1 MKSGIVT
8 ILGRPNVGK
17 STLINYIVGEKI
29 SIVTPKPQT
38 TRFRILGVKNLENS
52 QIVYI
57 DTPGFH
63 IAKSA
68 LNKYMVDLAIK
79 SLEGADLVYLL
90 VEPKD
95 YLGKEYP
102 EIFKVLSTAKLPVFL
117 LINKIDIYKKEEI
130 NETKTEF
137 TNVFEF
143 KEVFEISALLGK
155 GITNLLNKTIELIPE
170 GPQYFPEGSTTDISE
185 DLRYAEIIREKIFM
199 TLGKELPYNTAVTIN
214 EMSER
219 ENGMLYISA
228 YIHVAKESQKG
239 IVIGQKGT
247 MIKKIG
253 ILSRIEIE
261 NLARKKVFL
270 DLQVRVEEDWP
281 KFESKLKKLGYF
293 YLD

>member
-38 TRFRILGVKNLENS
+38 TRFRILGVKNLKNA
-52 QIVYI
+52 QIVYV

-79 SLEGADLVYLL
+79 SLEGADLIYLL

-102 EIFKVLSTAKLPVFL
+102 EMFKVLSNIKLPIFL
-117 LINKIDIYKKEEI
+117 VINKIDMYTREEIDKTKKE
-130 NETKTEF
+130 F
-137 TNVFEF
+137 TSIFEF
-143 KEVFEISALLGK
+143 KEIFEISALLGK
-155 GITNLLNKTIELIPE
+155 NILDLINNTVEIIPE
-170 GPQYFPEGSTTDISE
+170 GPQYFPEGTITDISE
-185 DLRYAEIIREKIFM
+185 DLRYSEIIREKVFI
-199 TLGKELPYNTAVTIN
+199 TLGKEIPYNTAVTIN
-214 EMSER
+214 EITER
-219 ENGMLYISA
+219 ENGILYINST
-228 YIHVAKESQKG
+228 IHVAKESQKG
-239 IVIGQKGT
+239 IAIGQKGA

-253 ILSRIEIE
+253 TLSRLEIE
-261 NLARKKVFL
+261 SISKKKVFL
-270 DLQVRVEEDWP
+270 DLHVRVEEDWP